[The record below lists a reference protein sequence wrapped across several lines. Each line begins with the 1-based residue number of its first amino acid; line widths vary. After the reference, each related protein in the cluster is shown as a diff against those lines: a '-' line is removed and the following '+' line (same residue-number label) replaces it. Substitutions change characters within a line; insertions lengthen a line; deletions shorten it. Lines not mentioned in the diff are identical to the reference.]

1 MMRIAIAALL
11 SFALAGC
18 GGAPVVPDFTWYRM
32 PRPQPLEPHAAP
44 LLDAPV
50 VVEPFGADGLYADQ
64 ALVYALDPGAQ
75 RLRQYHYQLWTDP
88 PTRILQRRLLAMLRE
103 ARIAATVTDELPA
116 SRPAIRI
123 GGTILRLDRVPNA
136 AGGFDA
142 VVALKLRAEGIDGQ
156 PLVDD
161 YYRAEMAA
169 ADATVQ
175 STVDAYGAA
184 LDQVFA
190 RFDADL
196 RARGGRTDAR

>member
-1 MMRIAIAALL
+1 MKRAAIVAWL
-11 SFALAGC
+11 SLALAGC
-18 GGAPVVPDFTWYRM
+18 GGAPAVPDFTWYRM
-32 PRPQPLEPHAAP
+32 PRPQPLEAQTAP
-44 LLDAPV
+44 LFDAPL
-50 VVEPFGADGLYADQ
+50 VVEAFGADGLYADQ

-103 ARIAATVTDELPA
+103 AGVAATVTDQLPA

-123 GGTILRLDRVPNA
+123 GGVILRLDRVPTA
-136 AGGFDA
+136 AGGFEA
-142 VVALKLRAEGIDGQ
+142 VVALKLRADDLDGQ

-161 YYRAEMAA
+161 YYRAEVLAT
-169 ADATVQ
+169 DATMQ

-184 LDQVFA
+184 LDRIFA

-196 RARGGRTDAR
+196 RARGGHAGAQ